1 MYTKILRLIK
11 VELHKIILRLCDKKD
26 KMKNFTSVY
35 DIDNLQNIIAKAL
48 KIKENPLEN
57 PTKGKGKTIGLVFLN
72 SSLRTR
78 LSSQIA
84 AQNLGLNV
92 LVLNAAQ
99 EAWNLEFADG
109 TVMNGDTVEHIKDA
123 IEVLNQYCD
132 IIAVRCF
139 AGMKSKEDDVN
150 ESILSQFLKHAKVPV
165 VSLESATRHPLQS
178 LADCITI
185 TENWPFDKL
194 KINRKPKVV
203 LTWAPHIK
211 PIAQAVGNS
220 FTEWMQKMD
229 VDFVITN
236 PEGYDLDKNFTKD
249 TPVIHNQDEAL
260 EDADFIYVKN
270 WSSFDDYAA
279 MPEVEENWMLTNKKL
294 EQTNSAKVMH
304 CLPVRRNLELSDEVM
319 DGENSIIYQQA
330 KNRIF
335 SAQTVFSEILDEL
348 NL

>member
-1 MYTKILRLIK
+1 MKKFTAVSDVDSLQEMIK
-11 VELHKIILRLCDKKD
+11 
-26 KMKNFTSVY
+26 
-35 DIDNLQNIIAKAL
+35 KAL
-48 KIKENPLEN
+48 HIKENPLSDPE
-57 PTKGKGKTIGLVFLN
+57 KGKGKTIGLVFLN

-92 LVLNAAQ
+92 LTLNAAQ

-139 AGMKSKEDDVN
+139 AGMKNKEDDVN
-150 ESILSQFLKHAKVPV
+150 ESILSQFEQHAKVPV

-185 TENWPFDKL
+185 TENRTGE
-194 KINRKPKVV
+194 RKPKVV

-220 FTEWMQKMD
+220 FAEWMQEME

-236 PEGYDLDKNFTKD
+236 PEGYDLDRNFTKAV
-249 TPVIHNQDEAL
+249 PVIHDQEEAL
-260 EDADFIYVKN
+260 KDADFIYVKN

-279 MPEVEENWMLTNKKL
+279 MPEVNGDWMLTNEKL
-294 EQTNSAKVMH
+294 EATNSAKVMH
-304 CLPVRRNLELSDEVM
+304 CLPVRRNVELSDEVM
-319 DGENSIIYQQA
+319 DGEHSIIYQQA
-330 KNRIF
+330 RNRIF
-335 SAQTVFSEILDEL
+335 SAQAVFSEILDEL
-348 NL
+348 NAK

>member
-1 MYTKILRLIK
+1 M
-11 VELHKIILRLCDKKD
+11 KK
-26 KMKNFTSVY
+26 FTSISDVE
-35 DIDNLQNIIAKAL
+35 NLQQIIKKAL
-48 KIKENPLEN
+48 QIKENPLSE
-57 PTKGKGKTIGLVFLN
+57 PEKGKGKTIGLVFLN

-92 LVLNAAQ
+92 LTLNAAQ

-109 TVMNGDTVEHIKDA
+109 AVMNGDTVEHIKDA

-150 ESILSQFLKHAKVPV
+150 ESILSQFEQHAKVPV
-165 VSLESATRHPLQS
+165 ISLESATRHPLQS

-185 TENWPFDKL
+185 TENWHFDKL
-194 KINRKPKVV
+194 SVNRKPKVV

-211 PIAQAVGNS
+211 PIAHAVGNS
-220 FTEWMQKMD
+220 FAEWMQEMD
-229 VDFVITN
+229 VDFVIAN

-249 TPVIHNQDEAL
+249 VKIIHDQEEAL
-260 EDADFIYVKN
+260 KDADFIYVKN
-270 WSSFDDYAA
+270 WSSFDDYAK
-279 MPEVEENWMLTNKKL
+279 MPEVKENWMLTNEKL
-294 EQTNSAKVMH
+294 ENTNQAKVMH

-335 SAQTVFSEILDEL
+335 SAQAVFSEILDEL
-348 NL
+348 NS

>member
-1 MYTKILRLIK
+1 M
-11 VELHKIILRLCDKKD
+11 KK
-26 KMKNFTSVY
+26 FTSVS
-35 DIDNLQNIIAKAL
+35 DVENLQDIIKKAL
-48 KIKENPLEN
+48 QIKENPLLE
-57 PTKGKGKTIGLVFLN
+57 TEKGKGKTIGLVFLN

-78 LSSQIA
+78 LSSQLA
-84 AQNLGLNV
+84 AQNLGLNI
-92 LVLNAAQ
+92 LTLNAAQ

-109 TVMNGDTVEHIKDA
+109 AVMNGDTVEHIKDA

-150 ESILSQFLKHAKVPV
+150 ESILSQFEQHAKVPV

-185 TENWPFDKL
+185 TENWHFDKL
-194 KINRKPKVV
+194 KTDKKPKVV

-211 PIAQAVGNS
+211 PIAHAVGNS
-220 FTEWMQKMD
+220 FAEWMQKMD

-249 TPVIHNQDEAL
+249 IKVIHNQEEAL
-260 EDADFIYVKN
+260 KDADFIYVKN
-270 WSSFDDYAA
+270 WSSFDEYAS
-279 MPEVEENWMLTNKKL
+279 MPEVKENWMLTNEKL
-294 EQTNSAKVMH
+294 QKTNQAKVMH
-304 CLPVRRNLELSDEVM
+304 CLPVRRNVELSDEVM
-319 DGENSIIYQQA
+319 DGESSIIYQQA

-335 SAQTVFSEILDEL
+335 SAQAVFSEILDEL
-348 NL
+348 NSK

>member
-1 MYTKILRLIK
+1 M
-11 VELHKIILRLCDKKD
+11 KK
-26 KMKNFTSVY
+26 FTSVS
-35 DIDNLQNIIAKAL
+35 DVKNVQEIIKKAL
-48 KIKENPLEN
+48 QIKENPLSE
-57 PTKGKGKTIGLVFLN
+57 TGKGKGKTIGLVFLN

-92 LVLNAAQ
+92 LMLNTAQ

-109 TVMNGDTVEHIKDA
+109 AVMNGDTVEHIKDA

-139 AGMKSKEDDVN
+139 AGMKSKEDDIS
-150 ESILSQFLKHAKVPV
+150 ESILSQFVLHAKVPV
-165 VSLESATRHPLQS
+165 VSLESAIRHPLQS

-185 TENWPFDKL
+185 AENWKEEH
-194 KINRKPKVV
+194 KPKVV

-220 FTEWMQKMD
+220 FAEWMQEMD
-229 VDFVITN
+229 VDFVIAN
-236 PEGYDLDKNFTKD
+236 PKGYDLDKNFTKNIKVVHD
-249 TPVIHNQDEAL
+249 QDEAL
-260 EDADFIYVKN
+260 KDADFIYVKN

-279 MPEVEENWMLTNKKL
+279 MPEVKENWMLTNEKL
-294 EQTNSAKVMH
+294 AETNRGKVMH
-304 CLPVRRNLELSDEVM
+304 CLPVRRNVELSDEVM

-335 SAQTVFSEILDEL
+335 SAQAVFSEILNEI
-348 NL
+348 

>member
-1 MYTKILRLIK
+1 M
-11 VELHKIILRLCDKKD
+11 
-26 KMKNFTSVY
+26 
-35 DIDNLQNIIAKAL
+35 
-48 KIKENPLEN
+48 
-57 PTKGKGKTIGLVFLN
+57 VFLN

-84 AQNLGLNV
+84 AQNLGLNI
-92 LVLNAAQ
+92 LTLNAAQ

-109 TVMNGDTVEHIKDA
+109 AVMNGDTVEHIKDA

-150 ESILSQFLKHAKVPV
+150 ESILSQFQQHAKVPV
-165 VSLESATRHPLQS
+165 ISLESATRHPLQS

-185 TENWPFDKL
+185 SENWKEE
-194 KINRKPKVV
+194 RKPKVV

-211 PIAQAVGNS
+211 PIAQAVANS
-220 FTEWMQKMD
+220 FTEWMQEMD

-236 PEGYDLDKNFTKD
+236 PEGYDLDPNFTKQ
-249 TPVIHNQDEAL
+249 TKIIHNQDEAL
-260 EDADFIYVKN
+260 KDADFVYVKN
-270 WSSFDDYAA
+270 WSSFDEYAA
-279 MPEVEENWMLTNKKL
+279 MPEVKENWMLTAEKL
-294 EQTNSAKVMH
+294 AQTNNGKVMH
-304 CLPVRRNLELSDEVM
+304 CLPVRRNVELSDEVM

-335 SAQTVFSEILDEL
+335 SAQAVFSEILDEI
-348 NL
+348 NQSK

>member
-1 MYTKILRLIK
+1 
-11 VELHKIILRLCDKKD
+11 
-26 KMKNFTSVY
+26 MKNFTSVS
-35 DIDNLQNIIAKAL
+35 DVEDLQEIIKKAL
-48 KIKENPLEN
+48 QIKENPLSE
-57 PTKGKGKTIGLVFLN
+57 TEKGKGKTIGLVFLN

-92 LVLNAAQ
+92 LTLNAAQ

-109 TVMNGDTVEHIKDA
+109 AVMNGDTVEHIKDA
-123 IEVLNQYCD
+123 IEVLNQYCG

-139 AGMKSKEDDVN
+139 AGMKSKEDDIN
-150 ESILSQFLKHAKVPV
+150 ENILSQFEKYAKVPV
-165 VSLESATRHPLQS
+165 ISLESATRHPLQS

-185 TENWPFDKL
+185 TENWNKEQ
-194 KINRKPKVV
+194 KPKVV

-220 FTEWMQKMD
+220 FAEWMQQMD

-249 TPVIHNQDEAL
+249 TPVIHDQDEAL
-260 EDADFIYVKN
+260 KDADFVYVKN
-270 WSSFDDYAA
+270 WSSFDEYAA
-279 MPEVEENWMLTNKKL
+279 MPEVKESWMLTNEKL
-294 EQTNSAKVMH
+294 ANTNEAKVMH
-304 CLPVRRNLELSDEVM
+304 CLPVRRNVELSDEVM
-319 DGENSIIYQQA
+319 DGKNSIIYQQA

-335 SAQTVFSEILDEL
+335 SAQAVFSEILDEITEK
-348 NL
+348 

>member
-1 MYTKILRLIK
+1 MKKFTTVSD
-11 VELHKIILRLCDKKD
+11 VE
-26 KMKNFTSVY
+26 
-35 DIDNLQNIIAKAL
+35 NLQEIIKKAL
-48 KIKENPLEN
+48 QIKENPHSE
-57 PTKGKGKTIGLVFLN
+57 PEKGKGKTIGLVFLN

-92 LVLNAAQ
+92 LTLNAAQ

-109 TVMNGDTVEHIKDA
+109 AVMNGDTVEHIKDA

-150 ESILSQFLKHAKVPV
+150 ESILSQFEQHAKVPV

-185 TENWPFDKL
+185 TENWKEDS
-194 KINRKPKVV
+194 KPKVV

-220 FTEWMQKMD
+220 FAEWMQEMD
-229 VDFVITN
+229 VDFVIAN
-236 PEGYDLDKNFTKD
+236 PEGYDLDKKFTKD
-249 TPVIHNQDEAL
+249 IPVIHDQEEAL
-260 EDADFIYVKN
+260 KDADFIYVKN
-270 WSSFDDYAA
+270 WSSFDDYAT
-279 MPEVEENWMLTNKKL
+279 MPEVKENWMLTAQKL
-294 EQTNSAKVMH
+294 ENTNAAKVMH
-304 CLPVRRNLELSDEVM
+304 CLPVRRNVELSDEVM
-319 DGENSIIYQQA
+319 DGDNSIIYQQA

-335 SAQTVFSEILDEL
+335 SAQAVFSEIL
-348 NL
+348 NGINSK

>member
-1 MYTKILRLIK
+1 MR
-11 VELHKIILRLCDKKD
+11 
-26 KMKNFTSVY
+26 NFTSVE
-35 DIDNLQNIIAKAL
+35 DINDLQSIIKEAL
-48 KIKENPLEN
+48 KIKENPLAE
-57 PTKGKGKTIGLVFLN
+57 PDKGKGKTIGLVFLN

-92 LVLNAAQ
+92 LTLNAAQ
-99 EAWNLEFADG
+99 EAWNLEFSDG
-109 TVMNGDTVEHIKDA
+109 AIMNGDTVEHIKDA

-139 AGMKSKEDDVN
+139 AGMKNKEDDVN

-165 VSLESATRHPLQS
+165 ISLESATRHPLQS

-185 TENWPFDKL
+185 TENWKED
-194 KINRKPKVV
+194 RKPKVV

-220 FTEWMQKMD
+220 FAEWMQEMD

-236 PEGYDLDKNFTKD
+236 PEGYDLDPRFVKNST
-249 TPVIHNQDEAL
+249 VIHNQNEAL
-260 EDADFIYVKN
+260 KDADFIYVKN
-270 WSSFDDYAA
+270 WSSFENYAQ
-279 MPEVEENWMLTNKKL
+279 MPEVKENWMLTNEKL
-294 EQTNSAKVMH
+294 KLTNNAKVMH
-304 CLPVRRNLELSDEVM
+304 CLPVRRNVELSDEVM

-335 SAQTVFSEILDEL
+335 SAQTVFSEILDEISKR
-348 NL
+348 

>member
-1 MYTKILRLIK
+1 M
-11 VELHKIILRLCDKKD
+11 KK
-26 KMKNFTSVY
+26 FTSVS
-35 DIDNLQNIIAKAL
+35 DVENLQHIIKKAL
-48 KIKENPLEN
+48 QIKANPLSE
-57 PTKGKGKTIGLVFLN
+57 PEKGKGKTIGLVFLN

-92 LVLNAAQ
+92 LTLNAAQ

-109 TVMNGDTVEHIKDA
+109 AVMNGDTVEHIKDA

-150 ESILSQFLKHAKVPV
+150 ESILSQFEQHAKVPV
-165 VSLESATRHPLQS
+165 ISLESATRHPLQS

-185 TENWPFDKL
+185 TENWHFDKL
-194 KINRKPKVV
+194 SVNRKPKVV

-211 PIAQAVGNS
+211 PIAHAVGNS
-220 FTEWMQKMD
+220 FAEWMQKMD
-229 VDFVITN
+229 VDFVIAN
-236 PEGYDLDKNFTKD
+236 PEGYDLDKNFTKN
-249 TPVIHNQDEAL
+249 VKIIHNQEEAL
-260 EDADFIYVKN
+260 KDADFIYVKN

-279 MPEVEENWMLTNKKL
+279 MPEVKDNWMLTNEKL
-294 EQTNSAKVMH
+294 ENTNQAKVMH
-304 CLPVRRNLELSDEVM
+304 CLPVRRNVELSDEVM

-335 SAQTVFSEILDEL
+335 SAQAVFSEILDEL
-348 NL
+348 NS

>member
-1 MYTKILRLIK
+1 
-11 VELHKIILRLCDKKD
+11 
-26 KMKNFTSVY
+26 MKNFTSVG
-35 DIDNLQNIIAKAL
+35 DIENLQDIIKKAL
-48 KIKENPLEN
+48 DIKENPLLE
-57 PTKGKGKTIGLVFLN
+57 TEKGKGKTIGLVFLN

-92 LVLNAAQ
+92 LTLNAAQ

-109 TVMNGDTVEHIKDA
+109 AVMNGDTVEHIKDA

-150 ESILSQFLKHAKVPV
+150 ESILSQFQKHAKVPV
-165 VSLESATRHPLQS
+165 ISLESATRHPLQS

-185 TENWPFDKL
+185 TEHWKEE
-194 KINRKPKVV
+194 RKPKVV

-220 FTEWMQKMD
+220 FTEWMQEMD
-229 VDFVITN
+229 VDLVIAN
-236 PEGYDLDKNFTKD
+236 PVGYDLDKKLTKD
-249 TPVIHNQDEAL
+249 TPVIHDQDEAL
-260 EDADFIYVKN
+260 KDADFVYVKN
-270 WSSFDDYAA
+270 WSSFDEYATL
-279 MPEVEENWMLTNKKL
+279 PEVKENWMLTDGKLAVTNK
-294 EQTNSAKVMH
+294 AKVMH
-304 CLPVRRNLELSDEVM
+304 CLPVRRNVELSDEVM

-335 SAQTVFSEILDEL
+335 SAQAVFSGILDEL
-348 NL
+348 NSK

>member
-1 MYTKILRLIK
+1 M
-11 VELHKIILRLCDKKD
+11 KK
-26 KMKNFTSVY
+26 FTSVS
-35 DIDNLQNIIAKAL
+35 DVENLQEIIKKAL
-48 KIKENPLEN
+48 QIKENPLSE
-57 PTKGKGKTIGLVFLN
+57 PEKGKGKTIGLVFLN

-92 LVLNAAQ
+92 LTLNAAQ

-109 TVMNGDTVEHIKDA
+109 AVMNGDTVEHIKDA

-139 AGMKSKEDDVN
+139 AGMKNKEDDVN
-150 ESILSQFLKHAKVPV
+150 ESILSQFEQHAKVPV
-165 VSLESATRHPLQS
+165 ISLESATRHPLQS

-185 TENWPFDKL
+185 TENWHFDKL
-194 KINRKPKVV
+194 SVNRKPKVV

-211 PIAQAVGNS
+211 PIAHAVGNS
-220 FTEWMQKMD
+220 FAEWMQEMD
-229 VDFVITN
+229 VDFMIAN
-236 PEGYDLDKNFTKD
+236 PEGYDLDKNFTKNVE
-249 TPVIHNQDEAL
+249 VIHDQDEAL
-260 EDADFIYVKN
+260 KDADFIYVKN

-279 MPEVEENWMLTNKKL
+279 MPEVKESWMLTNEKL
-294 EQTNSAKVMH
+294 ENTNQAKVMH
-304 CLPVRRNLELSDEVM
+304 CLPVRRNLELSDEVI

-335 SAQTVFSEILDEL
+335 SAQAVFSEILDGL
-348 NL
+348 NS

>member
-1 MYTKILRLIK
+1 
-11 VELHKIILRLCDKKD
+11 
-26 KMKNFTSVY
+26 MKNFTSV
-35 DIDNLQNIIAKAL
+35 DNIDNLQNTIAKAL
-48 KIKENPLEN
+48 KIKDNPLEN
-57 PTKGKGKTIGLVFLN
+57 PIKGKGKTIGLVFLN

-139 AGMKSKEDDVN
+139 AGMKNKEDDVN
-150 ESILSQFLKHAKVPV
+150 ESILSQFLKYAKVPV

-185 TENWPFDKL
+185 TENWTEK
-194 KINRKPKVV
+194 RKPKVV

-211 PIAQAVGNS
+211 PIAHAVGNS
-220 FTEWMQKMD
+220 FTEWMQEMD
-229 VDFVITN
+229 VDLVITN
-236 PEGYDLDKNFTKD
+236 PEGYDLDKGFTKD
-249 TPVIHNQDEAL
+249 TPVVHNQEEAL

-348 NL
+348 DKTQKSQKK

>member
-1 MYTKILRLIK
+1 
-11 VELHKIILRLCDKKD
+11 
-26 KMKNFTSVY
+26 MKNFTAVS
-35 DIDNLQNIIAKAL
+35 DIENLQKIVQKAL
-48 KIKENPLEN
+48 YIKENPHSE
-57 PTKGKGKTIGLVFLN
+57 TEKGKGKTIGLVFLN

-84 AQNLGLNV
+84 AQNLGLNI
-92 LVLNAAQ
+92 LTLNAAQ

-109 TVMNGDTVEHIKDA
+109 AVMNGDTVEHIKDA

-165 VSLESATRHPLQS
+165 ISLESATRHPLQS

-185 TENWPFDKL
+185 TENWKEE
-194 KINRKPKVV
+194 RKPKVV

-220 FTEWMQKMD
+220 FTEWMQEMD
-229 VDFVITN
+229 VDFVIAN
-236 PEGYDLDKNFTKD
+236 PEGYDLDQSFTKD
-249 TPVIHNQDEAL
+249 TKIIHNQEEAL
-260 EDADFIYVKN
+260 KGADFIYVKN
-270 WSSFDDYAA
+270 WSSFDEYAA
-279 MPEVEENWMLTNKKL
+279 MPEVKENWMLTAEKL
-294 EQTNSAKVMH
+294 AETNNGKVMH
-304 CLPVRRNLELSDEVM
+304 CLPVRRNVELSDEVM

-335 SAQTVFSEILDEL
+335 SAQVVFSEILDDI
-348 NL
+348 NSSK

>member
-1 MYTKILRLIK
+1 MDIPFVYYKNYNYQMKKFTAVSD
-11 VELHKIILRLCDKKD
+11 VE
-26 KMKNFTSVY
+26 
-35 DIDNLQNIIAKAL
+35 NLQEIIKKAL
-48 KIKENPLEN
+48 QIKENPLSEIE
-57 PTKGKGKTIGLVFLN
+57 KGKGKTIGLVFLN

-92 LVLNAAQ
+92 LTLNAAQ

-109 TVMNGDTVEHIKDA
+109 AIMNGNTVEHIKDA

-139 AGMKSKEDDVN
+139 AGMKNKEDDVN
-150 ESILSQFLKHAKVPV
+150 ESILSQFEKHANVPV

-185 TENWPFDKL
+185 TENWKEE
-194 KINRKPKVV
+194 RKPKVV

-211 PIAQAVGNS
+211 PIAHAVGNS
-220 FTEWMQKMD
+220 FAEWMQEMD
-229 VDFVITN
+229 VDFVIAN
-236 PEGYDLDKNFTKD
+236 PEGYDLDKNFTKN
-249 TPVIHNQDEAL
+249 TKVIHNQEEAL
-260 EDADFIYVKN
+260 KDADFIYVKN
-270 WSSFDDYAA
+270 WSAFDDYAA
-279 MPEVEENWMLTNKKL
+279 MPEVKEDWMLTNDKL
-294 EQTNSAKVMH
+294 KNTNNAKVMH
-304 CLPVRRNLELSDEVM
+304 CLPVRRNVELSDEVM

-348 NL
+348 T

>member
-1 MYTKILRLIK
+1 M
-11 VELHKIILRLCDKKD
+11 KK
-26 KMKNFTSVY
+26 FTSVS
-35 DIDNLQNIIAKAL
+35 DVENLQEIIQKAL
-48 KIKENPLEN
+48 QIKENPLSE
-57 PTKGKGKTIGLVFLN
+57 TEKGKGKTIGLVFLN

-92 LVLNAAQ
+92 LTLNAAQ

-109 TVMNGDTVEHIKDA
+109 AVMNGDTVEHIKDA

-150 ESILSQFLKHAKVPV
+150 ESILSQFEQHAQVPV
-165 VSLESATRHPLQS
+165 ISLESATRHPLQS

-185 TENWPFDKL
+185 TENWKEE
-194 KINRKPKVV
+194 RKPKVV

-211 PIAQAVGNS
+211 PIAHAVGNS
-220 FTEWMQKMD
+220 FAEWMQEMD
-229 VDFVITN
+229 VDFVIAN

-249 TPVIHNQDEAL
+249 VKVIHNQDEAL
-260 EDADFIYVKN
+260 KDADFIYVKN
-270 WSSFDDYAA
+270 WSSFDDYAT
-279 MPEVEENWMLTNKKL
+279 MPEVKENWMLTNEKL
-294 EQTNSAKVMH
+294 ANTNNAKVMH
-304 CLPVRRNLELSDEVM
+304 CLPVRRNVELSDEVM

-335 SAQTVFSEILDEL
+335 SAQAVFSEIFDGL
-348 NL
+348 NSK

>member
-1 MYTKILRLIK
+1 M
-11 VELHKIILRLCDKKD
+11 KK
-26 KMKNFTSVY
+26 FTSVS
-35 DIDNLQNIIAKAL
+35 DVENLQEMIKKAL
-48 KIKENPLEN
+48 QIKENPLSESE
-57 PTKGKGKTIGLVFLN
+57 KGKGKTIGLVFLN

-92 LVLNAAQ
+92 LTLNAAQ

-109 TVMNGDTVEHIKDA
+109 SVMNGDTVEHIKDA

-139 AGMKSKEDDVN
+139 AGMKNKQDDVH
-150 ESILSQFLKHAKVPV
+150 ESILSQFEKHAKVPV

-185 TENWPFDKL
+185 TENWKEE
-194 KINRKPKVV
+194 RKPKIV
-203 LTWAPHIK
+203 LTWAPHVK

-220 FTEWMQKMD
+220 FTEWMQEME
-229 VDFVITN
+229 VDFIITN
-236 PEGYDLDKNFTKD
+236 PKGYDLDKNFTKD
-249 TPVIHNQDEAL
+249 VKVIHNQEEAL
-260 EDADFIYVKN
+260 ENADFIYVKN
-270 WSSFDDYAA
+270 WSSFEEYAA
-279 MPEVEENWMLTNKKL
+279 MPEVEENWILTNEKL
-294 EQTNSAKVMH
+294 SKTNQAKVMH
-304 CLPVRRNLELSDEVM
+304 CLPVRRNVELSDEVM

-335 SAQTVFSEILDEL
+335 SAQAVFSEILEVI
-348 NL
+348 NSK

>member
-1 MYTKILRLIK
+1 M
-11 VELHKIILRLCDKKD
+11 KK
-26 KMKNFTSVY
+26 FTSVS
-35 DIDNLQNIIAKAL
+35 DVKNVQEIIKKAL
-48 KIKENPLEN
+48 QIKENPISE
-57 PTKGKGKTIGLVFLN
+57 TGKGKGKTIGLVFLN

-92 LVLNAAQ
+92 LMLNAAQ

-109 TVMNGDTVEHIKDA
+109 AVMNGDTVEHIKDA

-139 AGMKSKEDDVN
+139 AGMKSKEDDIN
-150 ESILSQFLKHAKVPV
+150 ESILSQFVLHTKVPV

-185 TENWPFDKL
+185 AENWKEE
-194 KINRKPKVV
+194 RRPKVV

-220 FTEWMQKMD
+220 FAEWMQEMD
-229 VDFVITN
+229 VDFVIAN
-236 PEGYDLDKNFTKD
+236 PKGYDLDKNFTKNIKVVHD
-249 TPVIHNQDEAL
+249 QDEAL
-260 EDADFIYVKN
+260 KDADFIYVKN

-279 MPEVEENWMLTNKKL
+279 MPEVKENWMLTNEKL
-294 EQTNSAKVMH
+294 AQTNQGKVMH
-304 CLPVRRNLELSDEVM
+304 CLPVRRNVELSDEVM

-335 SAQTVFSEILDEL
+335 SAQTVFSEILNEIES
-348 NL
+348 NPE

>member
-1 MYTKILRLIK
+1 M
-11 VELHKIILRLCDKKD
+11 KK
-26 KMKNFTSVY
+26 FISVS
-35 DIDNLQNIIAKAL
+35 DVKNLQHIIKKAL
-48 KIKENPLEN
+48 QIKENPLSE
-57 PTKGKGKTIGLVFLN
+57 PEKGKGKTIGLVFLN

-92 LVLNAAQ
+92 LTLNAAQ

-109 TVMNGDTVEHIKDA
+109 AVMNGDTVEHIKDA

-150 ESILSQFLKHAKVPV
+150 ESILSQFEQHAKVPV
-165 VSLESATRHPLQS
+165 ISLESATRHPLQS

-185 TENWPFDKL
+185 TENWHFDKL
-194 KINRKPKVV
+194 SVNRKPKVV

-211 PIAQAVGNS
+211 PIAHAVGNS
-220 FTEWMQKMD
+220 FAEWMQEMD
-229 VDFVITN
+229 VDFVIAN

-249 TPVIHNQDEAL
+249 VKVIHNQEEAL
-260 EDADFIYVKN
+260 KDADFIYVKN
-270 WSSFDDYAA
+270 WSSFDDYAK
-279 MPEVEENWMLTNKKL
+279 MPEVKDNWMLTNEKL
-294 EQTNSAKVMH
+294 EITNQAKVMH
-304 CLPVRRNLELSDEVM
+304 CLPVRRNVELSDEVM

-335 SAQTVFSEILDEL
+335 SAQAVFSEILDEL
-348 NL
+348 NS

>member
-1 MYTKILRLIK
+1 
-11 VELHKIILRLCDKKD
+11 
-26 KMKNFTSVY
+26 MKNFTSVY
-35 DIDNLQNIIAKAL
+35 DIAQLQNTIAKAL
-48 KIKENPLEN
+48 KIKENPLGN

-123 IEVLNQYCD
+123 IEVLNQYCN

-139 AGMKSKEDDVN
+139 AGMKNKEDDVN

-185 TENWPFDKL
+185 TENWTE
-194 KINRKPKVV
+194 NRKPKVV

-220 FTEWMQKMD
+220 FTEWMQQMD

-236 PEGYDLDKNFTKD
+236 PEGYDLDKNFTKG
-249 TPVIHNQDEAL
+249 TKVIHNQDEAL
-260 EDADFIYVKN
+260 KDADFVYVKN
-270 WSSFDDYAA
+270 WSSFDDYAN
-279 MPEVEENWMLTNKKL
+279 MPKVEGNWMLTNEKL
-294 EQTNSAKVMH
+294 KLTNQAKVMH
-304 CLPVRRNLELSDEVM
+304 CLPVRRNLELSDEIM

-330 KNRIF
+330 KNRFF
-335 SAQTVFSEILDEL
+335 SAQVVFSEILDGL
-348 NL
+348 K

>member
-1 MYTKILRLIK
+1 MDIPFVHWKNKNYQM
-11 VELHKIILRLCDKKD
+11 KK
-26 KMKNFTSVY
+26 FTSVS
-35 DIDNLQNIIAKAL
+35 DVKNLQHIIKKAL
-48 KIKENPLEN
+48 QIKENPLSE
-57 PTKGKGKTIGLVFLN
+57 PEKGKGKTIGLVFLN

-92 LVLNAAQ
+92 LTLNAAQ

-109 TVMNGDTVEHIKDA
+109 AVMNGDTVEHIKDA

-150 ESILSQFLKHAKVPV
+150 ESILSQFEQHAKVPV
-165 VSLESATRHPLQS
+165 ISLESATRHPLQS

-185 TENWPFDKL
+185 TENWHFDKL
-194 KINRKPKVV
+194 SVNRKPKVV

-211 PIAQAVGNS
+211 PIAHAVGNS
-220 FTEWMQKMD
+220 FAEWMQKMD
-229 VDFVITN
+229 VDFVIAN

-249 TPVIHNQDEAL
+249 LKIIHNQEEAL
-260 EDADFIYVKN
+260 KDADFIYVKN
-270 WSSFDDYAA
+270 WSSFDDYAK
-279 MPEVEENWMLTNKKL
+279 MPEVKDNWMLTNEKL
-294 EQTNSAKVMH
+294 ENTNQAKVMH
-304 CLPVRRNLELSDEVM
+304 CLPVRRNVELSDEVM

-335 SAQTVFSEILDEL
+335 SAQAVFSEILDEL
-348 NL
+348 NA

>member
-1 MYTKILRLIK
+1 M
-11 VELHKIILRLCDKKD
+11 KK
-26 KMKNFTSVY
+26 FTSVS
-35 DIDNLQNIIAKAL
+35 DVENLQEIIKKAL
-48 KIKENPLEN
+48 QIKENPHSE
-57 PTKGKGKTIGLVFLN
+57 TEKGKGKTIGLVFLN

-92 LVLNAAQ
+92 LTLNAAQ

-109 TVMNGDTVEHIKDA
+109 AVMNGDTVEHIKDA

-150 ESILSQFLKHAKVPV
+150 ESILSQFEQHAKVPV
-165 VSLESATRHPLQS
+165 ISLESATRHPLQS

-185 TENWPFDKL
+185 TENWKEE
-194 KINRKPKVV
+194 RKPKVV

-220 FTEWMQKMD
+220 FAEWMQEMD
-229 VDFVITN
+229 VDFVIAN
-236 PEGYDLDKNFTKD
+236 PEGYDLDKNFTKAVK
-249 TPVIHNQDEAL
+249 VIHNQDEAL
-260 EDADFIYVKN
+260 KDADFIYVKN
-270 WSSFDDYAA
+270 WSSFDDYAK
-279 MPEVEENWMLTNKKL
+279 MPEVKENWMLTAQKL
-294 EQTNSAKVMH
+294 ENTNAAKVMH
-304 CLPVRRNLELSDEVM
+304 CLPVRRNVELSDEVM
-319 DGENSIIYQQA
+319 DGDHSIIYQQA

-335 SAQTVFSEILDEL
+335 SAQAVFSEILDEI
-348 NL
+348 NSK

>member
-1 MYTKILRLIK
+1 MRLIK

-35 DIDNLQNIIAKAL
+35 DIDNLQNIIAQAL

-84 AQNLGLNV
+84 AQNLGLTV

-139 AGMKSKEDDVN
+139 AGMKNKEDDVN

-220 FTEWMQKMD
+220 FTEWMQQMD

-236 PEGYDLDKNFTKD
+236 PEGYDLDKNFTKE
-249 TPVIHNQDEAL
+249 TPVINNQEEAL
-260 EDADFIYVKN
+260 KDADFIYVKN
-270 WSSFDDYAA
+270 WSSFDDYAN
-279 MPEVEENWMLTNKKL
+279 MPKVEGDWMLTNEKL
-294 EQTNSAKVMH
+294 EVTNQAKVMH
-304 CLPVRRNLELSDEVM
+304 CLPVRRNLELSDEIM

-335 SAQTVFSEILDEL
+335 SAQVVFSEILDEL
-348 NL
+348 DKC

>member
-1 MYTKILRLIK
+1 M
-11 VELHKIILRLCDKKD
+11 KK
-26 KMKNFTSVY
+26 FTSVS
-35 DIDNLQNIIAKAL
+35 DVKNLQQIIKKAL
-48 KIKENPLEN
+48 QIKENPLSE
-57 PTKGKGKTIGLVFLN
+57 PEKGKGKTIGLVFLN

-92 LVLNAAQ
+92 LTLNAAQ

-109 TVMNGDTVEHIKDA
+109 AVMNGDTVEHIKDA

-150 ESILSQFLKHAKVPV
+150 ESILSQFEQHAKVPV
-165 VSLESATRHPLQS
+165 ISLESATRHPLQS

-185 TENWPFDKL
+185 TENWHFDKL
-194 KINRKPKVV
+194 SVNRKPKVV

-211 PIAQAVGNS
+211 PIAHAVGNS
-220 FTEWMQKMD
+220 FAEWMQEMD
-229 VDFVITN
+229 VDFVIAN

-249 TPVIHNQDEAL
+249 VKIIHNQEEAL
-260 EDADFIYVKN
+260 KDADFIYVKN
-270 WSSFDDYAA
+270 WSSFDDYAK
-279 MPEVEENWMLTNKKL
+279 MPEVKDNWMLTNEKL
-294 EQTNSAKVMH
+294 ENTNQAKVMH
-304 CLPVRRNLELSDEVM
+304 CLPVRRNVELSDEVM

-335 SAQTVFSEILDEL
+335 SAQAVFSEILDEL
-348 NL
+348 NS

>member
-1 MYTKILRLIK
+1 M
-11 VELHKIILRLCDKKD
+11 KK
-26 KMKNFTSVY
+26 FTSVS
-35 DIDNLQNIIAKAL
+35 DVKNVQEIIKKAL
-48 KIKENPLEN
+48 QIKENPLSE
-57 PTKGKGKTIGLVFLN
+57 TGKGKGKTIGLVFLN

-92 LVLNAAQ
+92 LMLNAAQ

-109 TVMNGDTVEHIKDA
+109 AVMNGDTVEHIKDA

-139 AGMKSKEDDVN
+139 AGMKSKEDDIN
-150 ESILSQFLKHAKVPV
+150 ESILSQFVLHAKVPV

-185 TENWPFDKL
+185 AENWKEE
-194 KINRKPKVV
+194 RKPKVV

-220 FTEWMQKMD
+220 FAEWMQEMD
-229 VDFVITN
+229 VDFVIAN
-236 PEGYDLDKNFTKD
+236 PKGYDLDKNFTKNIKVVHD
-249 TPVIHNQDEAL
+249 QDKAL
-260 EDADFIYVKN
+260 IDADFIYVKN
-270 WSSFDDYAA
+270 WSSFDEYAA
-279 MPEVEENWMLTNKKL
+279 MPEVKENWMLTNEKL
-294 EQTNSAKVMH
+294 AQTNQGKVMH
-304 CLPVRRNLELSDEVM
+304 CLPVRRNVELSDEVM

-335 SAQTVFSEILDEL
+335 SAQAVFSEILNEIES
-348 NL
+348 NPE